1 MNNLLISGICGR
13 IGSDVAKFATD
24 YGFNLIG
31 GVDKSTNFYEKTPV
45 YPDFSSVPILKKAD
59 VVIDFSSPVLA
70 TEALKFCEKN
80 EVAFVCGTTALSEDF
95 YNEAKLAAKKIPIT
109 ISANF
114 SASVQAFFKATKFLS
129 ELLPDFDK
137 SIIEIHGKKKKDLPS
152 GTALVLSENVKTN
165 EIFSLRGGAVS
176 GEHSALFLG
185 DGEQIKIT
193 HTAFNKSVF
202 AKGALLA
209 AKNLLKQKVDVS
221 AADL

>member
-24 YGFNLIG
+24 YGFNTIG
-31 GVDKSTNFYEKTPV
+31 GVDKNANLHEKTPV
-45 YPDFSSVPILKKAD
+45 YPDFSSVPILQKVD
-59 VVIDFSSPVLA
+59 VVIDFSSPNLA
-70 TEALKFCEKN
+70 TEALAFCEKN
-80 EVAFVCGTTALSEDF
+80 KAAFVCGTTALSEDF
-95 YNEAKLAAKKIPIT
+95 YIKAKLAVRKIPIVL
-109 ISANF
+109 SANF
-114 SASVQAFFKATKFLS
+114 SAGVQAFFKAAKILS

-137 SIIEIHGKKKKDLPS
+137 SIMEIHGKKKKDSPS

-165 EIFSLRGGAVS
+165 EIFSFRGGNAA

-221 AADL
+221 ADDL